1 MPEQRRN
8 GSGGAGLGPGLVIG
22 RIAGI
27 DIRLHWTWGVAAVV
41 IALSLADGVFP
52 GEVGGLSSGT
62 YLAMGIA
69 TTLLFFVSLLLHEL
83 GHALEARREGLPTR
97 GITLWMLG
105 GVAQSGAPFP
115 RAGVEA
121 RVALAGPAVSAVLGA
136 ALVAVGRLAG
146 LPVGLAA
153 VLEWLGWTNLLL
165 LAFNMLPAYPLD
177 GGRVLRSAL
186 WRITG
191 SQLRATRVA
200 GRVSQALS
208 AVLIAAG
215 VVAVFLGA
223 FSGLW
228 LAFVGWFV
236 MSAASAELA
245 TTEAQAAL
253 SGLHVEDLMTPDPVT
268 IAAGASAGEL
278 LELARRTR
286 HSVFPVLDEQGDAIG
301 LVTVAAAERLPER
314 RRAWVT
320 VRELAAESAEALA
333 LDADADV
340 VPALAA
346 LMVNPL
352 RRATVLRAG
361 RLVGIVSVTD
371 VARAARR
378 RAGDATA

>member
-1 MPEQRRN
+1 MPEPRRRP
-8 GSGGAGLGPGLVIG
+8 SGGAGFGPGVLIG

-41 IALSLADGVFP
+41 IALSLAGGVFP
-52 GEVGGLSSGT
+52 AEVGGLSSGS

-69 TTLLFFVSLLLHEL
+69 TTLLFFLSLLLHEL

-115 RAGVEA
+115 RPGVEA

-186 WRITG
+186 WRWTG
-191 SQLRATRVA
+191 SQLRATRAA

-253 SGLHVEDLMTPDPVT
+253 AGLHVEDLMTPDPVT
-268 IAAGASAGEL
+268 IPAGASATEL
-278 LELARRTR
+278 LELARSTG
-286 HSVFPVLDEQGDAIG
+286 HSVFPVLDERGDAIG
-301 LVTVAAAERLPER
+301 LVTVAAAERLPDR
-314 RRAWVT
+314 RRARTT
-320 VRELAAESAEALA
+320 VRELAADAEALA
-333 LDADADV
+333 FDADADIA
-340 VPALAA
+340 PALAA

-371 VARAARR
+371 TARAAGRR
-378 RAGDATA
+378 TGDATA

>member
-8 GSGGAGLGPGLVIG
+8 GSGAGLGPGLLIG

-52 GEVGGLSSGT
+52 GEVAGLSSGS

-69 TTLLFFVSLLLHEL
+69 TTLLFFASLLLHEL

-121 RVALAGPAVSAVLGA
+121 RVALAGPAVSAVLGG
-136 ALVAVGRLAG
+136 ALVAVGHVSG

-177 GGRVLRSAL
+177 GGRVLRAAL
-186 WRITG
+186 WRLTG
-191 SQLRATRVA
+191 SQLRATRAA
-200 GRVSQALS
+200 GRVSQAVS

-253 SGLHVEDLMTPDPVT
+253 AGLHVEDLMTPDPVT
-268 IAAGASAGEL
+268 IPAGASATEL
-278 LELARRTR
+278 LELARRTG
-286 HSVFPVLDEQGDAIG
+286 HSGFPAVDERGDAIG

-314 RRAWVT
+314 RRAWTT
-320 VRELAAESAEALA
+320 VRELAADAEALT
-333 LDADADV
+333 LDADADI

-371 VARAARR
+371 VARAAGRR
-378 RAGDATA
+378 TGDATA